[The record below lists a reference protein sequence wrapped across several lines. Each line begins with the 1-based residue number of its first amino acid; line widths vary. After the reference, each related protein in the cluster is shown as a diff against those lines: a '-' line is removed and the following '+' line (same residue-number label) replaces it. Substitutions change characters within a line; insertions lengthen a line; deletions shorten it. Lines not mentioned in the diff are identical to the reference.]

1 MDGKWKKKSSVTVAP
16 IERRSVVPWLMWPL
30 PPHTP
35 YTGCFLCLPLTTTS
49 IFHTADICAYVL
61 ATTKD
66 THLRACLAAQWCL
79 VEVCVQK
86 SLNDADKS
94 FVWSITTRIQYEF
107 MKPWGLRLSKRAFSS
122 ITHKTASRH
131 HVMWIVT
138 ALGWYGKQMW
148 ALDINRIAWRGIEKK
163 LNVSY
168 CEIFIEKLLWVC
180 CARLSKQK
188 QACVHTGTSTKWES
202 SLAFGSK

>member
-1 MDGKWKKKSSVTVAP
+1 MCVWPAVQDHLQRQWTLYWFVPLEKFFKWACWIKMSCRPYEMRKDGWKMKEKIFRDCSP
-16 IERRSVVPWLMWPL
+16 IECRSVVLWLMWPL
-30 PPHTP
+30 PPPTP

-66 THLRACLAAQWCL
+66 THLHAFLAAQWCL

-94 FVWSITTRIQYEF
+94 VVWSITTRIQYEF
-107 MKPWGLRLSKRAFSS
+107 MKPWGLCLSKRAFSS

-148 ALDINRIAWRGIEKK
+148 ALDINRIAWRGIEK
-163 LNVSY
+163 N
-168 CEIFIEKLLWVC
+168 
-180 CARLSKQK
+180 
-188 QACVHTGTSTKWES
+188 
-202 SLAFGSK
+202 